1 MDGSMVKLNTPT
13 SVTLHIDEDNIDFDS
28 EQDSYFNIPLEYYKQ
43 AKGKIKLNKEI
54 AVKLDWIVYEEINGT
69 ANITTRAQTINIDG
83 VSRDINPGLG
93 GLVEAK
99 SLHG

>member
-1 MDGSMVKLNTPT
+1 MVESMVKLNTPT
-13 SVTLHIDEDNIDFDS
+13 SVTLHIDQDNIGFDS
-28 EQDSYFNIPLEYYKQ
+28 EQNSYFNIPLEYYERT
-43 AKGKIKLNKEI
+43 KGKIKLSKEI

-69 ANITTRAQTINIDG
+69 ANITTRAQTITIDG
-83 VSRDINPGLG
+83 VSRHINPGLG